1 MMLEEF
7 SLTDKV
13 ALIGGLGQSW
23 QKEMAGY
30 LAEAGAQVALFGQDE
45 EQMSAGVKKAQE
57 LGKEAMAIPV
67 DVTNDRQVEK
77 MVQTVLEKWQ
87 RIDILVNSFNLPFA
101 KPLVETSPEE
111 WQKAMSANATPV
123 FICTRAV
130 GKYMLER
137 KEGKVVNITSGLA
150 ERGLPNGTA
159 YCASKGAVVQF
170 TRALA
175 LEWAQYNVQ
184 VNAIALGWMAD
195 TVETSKKEWHDSLT
209 RLTPLKRL
217 GQPDDLAC
225 ALVYLAS
232 DASSFVTGS
241 TFCLTGGLMAHG

>member
-1 MMLEEF
+1 MMLEDF
-7 SLTDKV
+7 SLTGKV

-30 LAEAGAQVALFGQDE
+30 LVEAGAEVALFGKDE
-45 EQMSAGVKKAQE
+45 EQMAAGVKKAQE
-57 LGKEAMAIPV
+57 LGKEAMAITA
-67 DVTNDRQVEK
+67 DVTSYQQVEK
-77 MVQTVLEKWQ
+77 TVQTVIQKWQ

-101 KPLVETSPEE
+101 KPLVETDPEE
-111 WQKAMSANATPV
+111 WQKAMSANSIP
-123 FICTRAV
+123 FFLCTRAV

-137 KEGKVVNITSGLA
+137 KEGKVINITSGLA

-175 LEWAQYNVQ
+175 LEWARDNVR

-195 TVETSKKEWHDSLT
+195 TAETSEKEWKDSLT
-209 RLTPLKRL
+209 RLTSLKRL

-232 DASSFVTGS
+232 NASSFVTGS
-241 TFCLTGGLMAHG
+241 TFYLTGGLMAHG

>member
-30 LAEAGAQVALFGQDE
+30 LAEAGAQVVLFGQDE

-57 LGKEAMAIPV
+57 LGKEAMAIAV

-77 MVQTVLEKWQ
+77 MVQTVLKKWQ

-101 KPLVETSPEE
+101 KPLVETGPEE
-111 WQKAMSANATPV
+111 WQKAMSANSTSV

>member
-1 MMLEEF
+1 MVVEGF
-7 SLTDKV
+7 SLTGKV
-13 ALIGGLGQSW
+13 ALVGGLGQSW

-30 LAEAGAQVALFGQDE
+30 LAEAGAEVALFGKDE
-45 EQMSAGVKKAQE
+45 EQMSAGVKRAQE
-57 LGKEAMAIPV
+57 LGKEAMAIAT
-67 DVTNDRQVEK
+67 DVTSYQQVEK
-77 MVQTVLEKWQ
+77 MVQTVLQKWQ

-101 KPLVETSPEE
+101 KPLVETDPEE
-111 WQKAMSANATPV
+111 WQKAMSANSTPV

-130 GKYMLER
+130 GKHMLER
-137 KEGKVVNITSGLA
+137 KEGKVINITSGLA

-159 YCASKGAVVQF
+159 YCAGKGAVVQF

-175 LEWAQYNVQ
+175 LEWARCNVR

-195 TVETSKKEWHDSLT
+195 TAETSKKEWQDSLAH
-209 RLTPLKRL
+209 LTSLKRL

-232 DASSFVTGS
+232 DSSSFVTGS
-241 TFCLTGGLMAHG
+241 TFYLTGGLMAHG

>member
-1 MMLEEF
+1 MTLEEF
-7 SLTDKV
+7 SLTGKV

-30 LAEAGAQVALFGQDE
+30 LAEAGAEVVLFGMDE
-45 EQMSAGVKKAQE
+45 GQISAGVKKARE
-57 LGKEAMAIPV
+57 LGKEAMAITV
-67 DVTNDRQVEK
+67 DVTSYRQVEK
-77 MVQTVLEKWQ
+77 MVQTVLKKWQ

-101 KPLVETSPEE
+101 KPLVEIGPRE
-111 WQKAMSANATPV
+111 WQRAMSANLMPV

-130 GKYMLER
+130 GKYMVER
-137 KEGKVVNITSGLA
+137 KEGKVINITSGLA

-159 YCASKGAVVQF
+159 YCASKGAVLQF

-175 LEWAQYNVQ
+175 LEWARCNVQ
-184 VNAIALGWMAD
+184 VNAIALGWMAN
-195 TVETSKKEWHDSLT
+195 TAETSKKEWQDSIT
-209 RLTPLKRL
+209 RLTSLKRL

-241 TFCLTGGLMAHG
+241 TFYLTGGLMAHG

>member
-1 MMLEEF
+1 MVLEEF
-7 SLTDKV
+7 SLTGKV

-30 LAEAGAQVALFGQDE
+30 LAEAGAEVALFGKDE

-57 LGKEAMAIPV
+57 MGKEAMAIAA
-67 DVTNDRQVEK
+67 DVTSYRQVEK
-77 MVQTVLEKWQ
+77 MVQTVLKKWQ
-87 RIDILVNSFNLPFA
+87 RIDILINSFNLPFA
-101 KPLVETSPEE
+101 KPLVETDPEE
-111 WQKAMSANATPV
+111 WQKAMNANSSPV
-123 FICTRAV
+123 FLCTRAV

-137 KEGKVVNITSGLA
+137 NEGKVINIVSGLA
-150 ERGLPNGTA
+150 ERGVPNATA

-175 LEWAQYNVQ
+175 LEWARDNVR

-195 TVETSKKEWHDSLT
+195 TAETSKKEWHDSIT
-209 RLTPLKRL
+209 RLTALKRL

-241 TFCLTGGLMAHG
+241 TFYLTGGLMAHG

>member
-1 MMLEEF
+1 MVLEEF
-7 SLTDKV
+7 SLTGKV

-30 LAEAGAQVALFGQDE
+30 LAEAGAEVALFGKDE

-57 LGKEAMAIPV
+57 LGKDAMAITT
-67 DVTNDRQVEK
+67 DVTSYRQVER
-77 MVQTVLEKWQ
+77 MIQTVLQKWQ
-87 RIDILVNSFNLPFA
+87 KIDILVNSYNMPFA
-101 KPLVETSPEE
+101 KPLVETDPEE
-111 WQKAMSANATPV
+111 WQKAMNTNSSPV

-137 KEGKVVNITSGLA
+137 NEGKVINIVSALA

-175 LEWAQYNVQ
+175 LEWARNNVR

-195 TVETSKKEWHDSLT
+195 TAETSKKEWHDCIA
-209 RLTPLKRL
+209 RLNPLKRL

-241 TFCLTGGLMAHG
+241 TFYLTGGLMAHG

>member
-1 MMLEEF
+1 MVVEGF
-7 SLTDKV
+7 SLTGKV
-13 ALIGGLGQSW
+13 AIIGGLGQSW

-30 LAEAGAQVALFGQDE
+30 LAEAGAEVALFGKDE
-45 EQMSAGVKKAQE
+45 EQLSAGVKKVQE
-57 LGKEAMAIPV
+57 LGKEAMAITA
-67 DVTNDRQVEK
+67 DVTSYQQVEK
-77 MVQTVLEKWQ
+77 MVQTVLQKWQ

-101 KPLVETSPEE
+101 KPLVETDPDE
-111 WQKAMSANATPV
+111 WQKAMRANSTPV

-130 GKYMLER
+130 GKHMLER
-137 KEGKVVNITSGLA
+137 KEGKVINITSGLA

-159 YCASKGAVVQF
+159 YCTGKGAVVQF

-175 LEWAQYNVQ
+175 LEWARCNVQ

-195 TVETSKKEWHDSLT
+195 TAETHKKEWQDSLAH
-209 RLTPLKRL
+209 LTSLKRL

-232 DASSFVTGS
+232 DSSSFVTGS
-241 TFCLTGGLMAHG
+241 TFYLTGGLMAHG

>member
-1 MMLEEF
+1 MVIEEF
-7 SLTDKV
+7 SLTGKV

-30 LAEAGAQVALFGQDE
+30 LAEAGADVVLFGKDE

-57 LGKEAMAIPV
+57 LRKEAMAIAV
-67 DVTNDRQVEK
+67 DATSYRQVDK
-77 MVQTVLEKWQ
+77 MVQTVLQKWQ
-87 RIDILVNSFNLPFA
+87 RIDILVNNFNMPFA
-101 KPLVETSPEE
+101 KPLVETDPEE
-111 WQKAMSANATPV
+111 WLKAMNANSIPV

-137 KEGKVVNITSGLA
+137 KEGKVINIVSGLA

-159 YCASKGAVVQF
+159 YCTSKGAVVQF

-175 LEWAQYNVQ
+175 LEWARSNVR

-195 TVETSKKEWHDSLT
+195 TAETSTKEWHDSIA
-209 RLTPLKRL
+209 RLNPLKRL

-225 ALVYLAS
+225 ALIYLAS

-241 TFCLTGGLMAHG
+241 TFYLTGGLMAHG